1 MISTKLSSLLKTV
14 KTIAIVGA
22 SSKKERDSYKVMKFL
37 IDYGYEVFPVN
48 PNESNK
54 KILNQ
59 KCYSNLNDI
68 KKKIDM
74 VDVFRSSKYV
84 FNIAK
89 EAVSINADILW
100 MQEGVIDGNA
110 ADFAKKEGLIVIMDE
125 CPKKIL
131 EESFKWKIPPQIS

>member
-1 MISTKLSSLLKTV
+1 MIATKFSFLLKKV

-22 SSKKERDSYKVMKFL
+22 SPNKERDSYKVMKFL

-68 KKKIDM
+68 KQKIDM
-74 VDVFRSSKYV
+74 VDIFRSSKYV

-100 MQEGVIDGNA
+100 MQEGVIDDRA

-131 EESFKWKIPPQIS
+131 EESLK

>member
-1 MISTKLSSLLKTV
+1 MISKKLSSLLKTV

-22 SSKKERDSYKVMKFL
+22 SSNFKRDSYKVMKFL
-37 IDYGYEVFPVN
+37 IDRGYKVFPVN
-48 PNESNK
+48 PNESNNM
-54 KILNQ
+54 ILNQ
-59 KCYSNLNDI
+59 RCYSNLHDI
-68 KKKIDM
+68 KEKIDM
-74 VDVFRSSKYV
+74 VDVFRSSKYA

-100 MQEGVIDGNA
+100 MQEGVSDDNA

-131 EESFKWKIPPQIS
+131 EESFK

>member
-1 MISTKLSSLLKTV
+1 MIPPKLSSLLKTV

-22 SSKKERDSYKVMKFL
+22 SSNEERDSYKVMKFL
-37 IDYGYEVFPVN
+37 IDHGYEVFPVN

-68 KKKIDM
+68 KQKIDM

-84 FNIAK
+84 LKIAK
-89 EAVSINADILW
+89 ESVSINANILW
-100 MQEGVIDGNA
+100 MQEGVVEDNA
-110 ADFAKKEGLIVIMDE
+110 ADFAKKEGLIVIMNE

-131 EESFKWKIPPQIS
+131 EKSFK

>member
-1 MISTKLSSLLKTV
+1 MIATKLSSILKTV

-22 SSKKERDSYKVMKFL
+22 SSNEERDSYKVMKFL
-37 IDYGYEVFPVN
+37 IDYGYEIFPVN

-68 KKKIDM
+68 KQKIDM
-74 VDVFRSSKYV
+74 VDIFRSSKHV

-100 MQEGVIDGNA
+100 TQEGVIDDRA
-110 ADFAKKEGLIVIMDE
+110 ADFAKKEGLIVIMDK

-131 EESFKWKIPPQIS
+131 EESFI

>member
-1 MISTKLSSLLKTV
+1 MISTKLSSLLKTI

-22 SSKKERDSYKVMKFL
+22 SSNPKRDSYKVMKFL
-37 IDYGYEVFPVN
+37 IDCGYEVFPVN

-68 KKKIDM
+68 KQKIDM
-74 VDVFRSSKYV
+74 VDIFRSSKYV

-100 MQEGVIDGNA
+100 MQEGVIDDRA

-131 EESFKWKIPPQIS
+131 EESFK

>member
-1 MISTKLSSLLKTV
+1 MISKKLSSLLKTV

-22 SSKKERDSYKVMKFL
+22 SSNEERDSYKVMKFL

-59 KCYSNLNDI
+59 KCYSNLHDI

-84 FNIAK
+84 FDISK

-100 MQEGVIDGNA
+100 TQEGVFDYCA

-131 EESFKWKIPPQIS
+131 EESFK

>member
-1 MISTKLSSLLKTV
+1 MIATKLSSILKTV
-14 KTIAIVGA
+14 TTIAIVGA
-22 SSKKERDSYKVMKFL
+22 SSNEERDSYKVMKFL

-68 KKKIDM
+68 KQNIDM
-74 VDVFRSSKYV
+74 VDIFRSSKYV

-100 MQEGVIDGNA
+100 MQEGVIDDMA

-131 EESFKWKIPPQIS
+131 EESLK

>member
-1 MISTKLSSLLKTV
+1 MISTKLSSLLKTI

-22 SSKKERDSYKVMKFL
+22 SSNEERDSYKVMKFL
-37 IDYGYEVFPVN
+37 IDCGYEVFPVN

-68 KKKIDM
+68 KQKIDM
-74 VDVFRSSKYV
+74 VDIFRSSKYV

-100 MQEGVIDGNA
+100 TQEGVIDDRA
-110 ADFAKKEGLIVIMDE
+110 ADFAKKEGLIVIMNK

-131 EESFKWKIPPQIS
+131 EESFK

>member
-22 SSKKERDSYKVMKFL
+22 SSNVERDSYKVMKFL
-37 IDYGYEVFPVN
+37 IDYGYEIFPVN
-48 PNESNK
+48 PNEPNK

-68 KKKIDM
+68 KQKIDM
-74 VDVFRSSKYV
+74 VDIFRSSKYV

-100 MQEGVIDGNA
+100 MQEGVIDHMA
-110 ADFAKKEGLIVIMDE
+110 ADFAKKEGLIVIMDK

-131 EESFKWKIPPQIS
+131 EESFK

>member
-1 MISTKLSSLLKTV
+1 MIATKLSSILKTV

-22 SSKKERDSYKVMKFL
+22 SSNEERDSHKVMKFL

-68 KKKIDM
+68 KQKIDM
-74 VDVFRSSKYV
+74 VDIFRSSKYV

-100 MQEGVIDGNA
+100 MQEGVIDYRA

-131 EESFKWKIPPQIS
+131 EESLK

>member
-1 MISTKLSSLLKTV
+1 MIATKLSSILKTV

-22 SSKKERDSYKVMKFL
+22 SSNEERDSYKVMKFL
-37 IDYGYEVFPVN
+37 IDYGYEIFPVN

-68 KKKIDM
+68 KQKIDM
-74 VDVFRSSKYV
+74 VDIFRSSKYV

-100 MQEGVIDGNA
+100 TQEGVIDDRA

-131 EESFKWKIPPQIS
+131 EESFK

>member
-1 MISTKLSSLLKTV
+1 MIATKLSSILKTV
-14 KTIAIVGA
+14 TTIAIVGA
-22 SSKKERDSYKVMKFL
+22 SSNEERDSYKVMKFL
-37 IDYGYEVFPVN
+37 IDYGYEIFPVN

-68 KKKIDM
+68 KQKIDM
-74 VDVFRSSKYV
+74 VDIFRSSKHV

-100 MQEGVIDGNA
+100 TQEGVIDDRA

-131 EESFKWKIPPQIS
+131 EESLK

>member
-22 SSKKERDSYKVMKFL
+22 SSNVERDSYKVMKFL
-37 IDYGYEVFPVN
+37 IDYGYEIFPVN

-68 KKKIDM
+68 KQKIDM
-74 VDVFRSSKYV
+74 VDIFRSSKYV

-100 MQEGVIDGNA
+100 MQEGVIDHMA

-131 EESFKWKIPPQIS
+131 EESFK